1 MTETENKQIQE
12 IFKPIKTVDEVQKIN
27 DDIDE
32 INYILSTFPI
42 SF

>member
-12 IFKPIKTVDEVQKIN
+12 IFKPIKTVEVQKIN